1 LRPFSAHLVTKQ
13 QPFQHC
19 LEEMSNSSHFGT
31 PQQNVVSPFTADVK
45 VELKEVVEL
54 DVASVDNLQ
63 EESQVPDSSV
73 LGMQESQD
81 SMVNVVTVVDKE
93 PCVYCGQNPCDWVM
107 FEEDILEECEVLE
120 EEKRSNKE
128 IRHHAYR
135 LYTRLKH
142 GVLRKYDRRPL
153 PICVRGEIMD
163 NWPDPNRTYVGFQAA
178 LRDVS
183 DMG

>member
-1 LRPFSAHLVTKQ
+1 MRPFSAHLVTKQ

-63 EESQVPDSSV
+63 EESLVPDSSV

-81 SMVNVVTVVDKE
+81 SMVNVVTLVDKE
-93 PCVYCGQNPCDWVM
+93 PCVYCGQNPCDW
-107 FEEDILEECEVLE
+107 
-120 EEKRSNKE
+120 
-128 IRHHAYR
+128 
-135 LYTRLKH
+135 
-142 GVLRKYDRRPL
+142 
-153 PICVRGEIMD
+153 
-163 NWPDPNRTYVGFQAA
+163 
-178 LRDVS
+178 
-183 DMG
+183 